1 MNPSSQGSELSFQE
15 GNRQDNTNGCSPL
28 PTVAM
33 PQDSQEHSKKEV
45 THLLLQADRVPRR
58 RVLSSA
64 SQVCQVGSRGLRA
77 ILGAIGAAAIAA
89 AEAAAQRLGLP
100 GVQLQSMP
108 NVSAS
113 KTTQF
118 LRRLHPNSL
127 QDNCRYTQQHSLSD
141 YKW

>member
-1 MNPSSQGSELSFQE
+1 M
-15 GNRQDNTNGCSPL
+15 
-28 PTVAM
+28 AM

-45 THLLLQADRVPRR
+45 THLLLQADRVPGR

-113 KTTQF
+113 RTTQS
-118 LRRLHPNSL
+118 LRRLHTNSL

-141 YKW
+141 YGW